1 MYLFG
6 IYKFFKRKGINSMEK
21 ENVLDLSKYGEGN
34 FAKFKK
40 LYIGSASG
48 ISKKGNAYCMARFL
62 EINKFGNGDIVTLSC
77 RDNILPEMCQQLKCG
92 DLVEVIVDVQNMVDS
107 PVLVDIVRKVADSKI
122 L

>member
-1 MYLFG
+1 
-6 IYKFFKRKGINSMEK
+6 MEK
-21 ENVLDLSKYGEGN
+21 ENVSEISKYGEGN

-48 ISKKGNAYCMARFL
+48 ISKKGNAYCMVRFL
-62 EINKFGNGDIVTLSC
+62 EINRYGNGDIVTLSC
-77 RDNILPEMCQQLKCG
+77 RNDVLPEMCQQLKCG

-107 PVLVDIVRKVADSKI
+107 PVLVDIINKVADSKI